1 MVSVGDNSSRLA
13 EYSQLSMWER
23 QVLKIW
29 IQEHVNE
36 AITWEYTSLGLVE
49 LFEEYVL
56 GFTITHGQLQQAM
69 LQAGNVGGGRE
80 GDIWVFDMP
89 KSC

>member
-69 LQAGNVGGGRE
+69 LQAGYVVRAQE

-89 KSC
+89 NSC